1 MHMALEWD
9 KLQLVIRLE
18 MEPPTPPLLPLR
30 DPLILIQWVISK
42 PQLQRVEKDQ
52 SLPSK
57 LSPWALQQVMH
68 LDI

>member
-30 DPLILIQWVISK
+30 DPLILVQWIISK
-42 PQLQRVEKDQ
+42 PQLQLV
-52 SLPSK
+52 
-57 LSPWALQQVMH
+57 
-68 LDI
+68 

>member
-30 DPLILIQWVISK
+30 DPLILGQWILS
-42 PQLQRVEKDQ
+42 QLQ
-52 SLPSK
+52 
-57 LSPWALQQVMH
+57 LQLV
-68 LDI
+68 